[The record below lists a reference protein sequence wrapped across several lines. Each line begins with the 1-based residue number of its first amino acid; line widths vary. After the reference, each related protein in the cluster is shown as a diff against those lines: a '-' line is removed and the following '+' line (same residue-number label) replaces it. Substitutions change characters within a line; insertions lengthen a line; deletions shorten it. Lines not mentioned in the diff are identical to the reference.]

1 MSVKQ
6 ISVVTAFGFISSVA
20 IALSVT
26 PSYPTKADFDWAFA
40 QFVTAFTFDPES
52 IAADREKL
60 RVAVLKQMTLVKFGE
75 E

>member
-1 MSVKQ
+1 MSVKLL
-6 ISVVTAFGFISSVA
+6 SVVAAFGFLSSVA

-40 QFVTAFTFDPES
+40 QFVTAFTSDPEN
-52 IAADREKL
+52 IAADREKI
-60 RVAVLKQMTLVKFGE
+60 RVSGLKQMNLVKFGE